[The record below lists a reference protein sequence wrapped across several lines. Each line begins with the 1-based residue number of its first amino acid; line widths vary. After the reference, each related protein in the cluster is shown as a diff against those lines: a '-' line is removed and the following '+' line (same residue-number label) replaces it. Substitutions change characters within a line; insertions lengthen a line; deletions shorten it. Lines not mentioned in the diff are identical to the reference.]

1 MGRVTGS
8 RASYG
13 GQWTIEKLDILET
26 YLEAYTTALKKQP
39 FKLLYLDAFAGT
51 GYVELDR
58 GEDAEFI
65 RGSAQ
70 RAINVRDKP
79 FDELIFVEKDQDRCT
94 ELESLKNEYPRRNIR
109 IENSDANDF
118 LRGLRK
124 DWRGWRGVL
133 FLDPFAT
140 QIHWTTIEAIAG
152 FKALDTWILFPT
164 SAIARMLPTSK
175 KPDDIEPKWA
185 DRLTSV
191 FGNGAWRRLYQQ
203 SPQASLFG
211 EPDLERTEGVDSL
224 LSIYKQ
230 NLQEL
235 FGDRFLEQ
243 SRTLRNSTNA
253 PLFEFIFCVGSPA
266 GIGPARRIA
275 RHILEKL

>member
-152 FKALDTWILFPT
+152 FKALGHLDSLSDVRDRANVADVEKARRYRAEMGGSADECIRQRRLAASV
-164 SAIARMLPTSK
+164 SAISP
-175 KPDDIEPKWA
+175 
-185 DRLTSV
+185 SV
-191 FGNGAWRRLYQQ
+191 FVRRARFGADGRR
-203 SPQASLFG
+203 
-211 EPDLERTEGVDSL
+211 
-224 LSIYKQ
+224 
-230 NLQEL
+230 
-235 FGDRFLEQ
+235 
-243 SRTLRNSTNA
+243 
-253 PLFEFIFCVGSPA
+253 
-266 GIGPARRIA
+266 
-275 RHILEKL
+275 